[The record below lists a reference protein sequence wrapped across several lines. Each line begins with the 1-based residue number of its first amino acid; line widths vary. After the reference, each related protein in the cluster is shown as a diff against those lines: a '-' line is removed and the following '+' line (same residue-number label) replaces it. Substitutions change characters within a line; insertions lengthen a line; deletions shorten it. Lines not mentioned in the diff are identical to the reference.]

1 MIILCSLPGSVTYFI
16 GAQEKSPLGQF
27 LKDNK
32 SLLYNLDLL
41 GLADNFLLL
50 DDNSGVARAIE
61 VVCTIEVVKVAQ
73 GLDAVPVIERIIG
86 T

>member
-1 MIILCSLPGSVTYFI
+1 
-16 GAQEKSPLGQF
+16 
-27 LKDNK
+27 
-32 SLLYNLDLL
+32 
-41 GLADNFLLL
+41 LADNFLLL

>member
-1 MIILCSLPGSVTYFI
+1 MGS
-16 GAQEKSPLGQF
+16 QEKSPLGQF